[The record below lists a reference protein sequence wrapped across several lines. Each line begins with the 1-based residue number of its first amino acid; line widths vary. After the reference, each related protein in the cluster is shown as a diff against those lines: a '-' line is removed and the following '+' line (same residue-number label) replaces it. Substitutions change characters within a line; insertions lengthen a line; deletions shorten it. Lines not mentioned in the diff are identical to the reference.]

1 MNREIK
7 FRAFD
12 DGVMIYSHNNEINT
26 DYFQLSWFFNKIRED
41 AIVMQFTGLTDKNG
55 KEIYSKDYVK
65 QGSDYYRIEMCVGG
79 FECIEL
85 KLLKKGGYI
94 EGSTY
99 SFAVLSGR
107 YCEVIGNVFEDK
119 NLFQ

>member
-55 KEIYSKDYVK
+55 KEIYEGDKILCDGMIGTVKYVNASFIIEWNEDIYSELL
-65 QGSDYYRIEMCVGG
+65 GWSDWERG
-79 FECIEL
+79 
-85 KLLKKGGYI
+85 KKN
-94 EGSTY
+94 EGNEY
-99 SFAVLSGR
+99 
-107 YCEVIGNVFEDK
+107 EVIGNIY
-119 NLFQ
+119 Q